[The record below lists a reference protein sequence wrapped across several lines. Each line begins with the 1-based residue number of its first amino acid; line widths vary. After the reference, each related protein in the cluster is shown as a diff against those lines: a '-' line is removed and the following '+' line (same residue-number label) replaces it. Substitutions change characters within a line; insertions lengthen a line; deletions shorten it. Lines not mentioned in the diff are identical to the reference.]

1 MVTEKRMNAN
11 QLPFFYCQLQVA
23 FKTFKENN
31 EKSLSSHM
39 IKN

>member
-1 MVTEKRMNAN
+1 MVTEKNMNAN

-23 FKTFKENN
+23 FKTIKENN
-31 EKSLSSHM
+31 KKSLSSHM